1 MNILI
6 FTDRSNFNGGVEK
19 TSKEIASILKKNN
32 LNVKYISLGS
42 LDNVTNQYIVIKS
55 NNSFIY
61 KFLYRFFRNYNFE
74 KKLLTHLNYYS
85 PDLVYIFN
93 DNLYTASIYHVF
105 KKYKILKAINDY
117 HVICPLSHAV
127 QMNFKNCNKLTNIS
141 ISCDCLHNKSIFYRL
156 YQKMFFSYKLKLYK
170 KFVKNYTASSPALL
184 HNLNFFPFV
193 NKVYFLPNPLT
204 ETVSLESKSTPVYD
218 FCFIGHLDRSKGFS
232 LILKFLGRNL
242 NSFKKVLIIGDG
254 SLRSELDNLLS
265 LDQFSSKIDYI
276 PSVSN
281 ISEQI
286 QKSRFVV
293 VPSVMNDNEPGVLKI
308 ALLNNKF
315 VLGSNRGGIPWIL
328 NEVGINLIFDPSNYP
343 DFEQK
348 LLALIIQ
355 NKQIDMLKNDYSIKI
370 NTMFSEFDFFEK
382 FNQIL
387 LKCV

>member
-1 MNILI
+1 LNILI

-19 TSKEIASILKKNN
+19 TSKEIASILKKHNF
-32 LNVKYISLGS
+32 NVKYISLGS
-42 LDNVTNQYIVIKS
+42 LDNVTDQFIVIKS
-55 NNSFIY
+55 NDSFIN
-61 KFLYRFFRNYNFE
+61 KFIYRFFRNYKFE
-74 KKLLTHLNYYS
+74 KKLDTHLNYYS

-105 KKYKILKAINDY
+105 KKNKILKAINDY

-127 QMNFKNCNKLTNIS
+127 QMNFKNCNKLTKTS
-141 ISCDCLHNKSIFYRL
+141 LSCNCLNSKSIFYRL
-156 YQKMFFSYKLKLYK
+156 YQKMFFSFKLKLYK
-170 KFVKNYTASSPALL
+170 KYVKNYTASSPSLL
-184 HNLNFFPFV
+184 HNLNFSPFL
-193 NKVYFLPNPLT
+193 NNVYFLPNPLT
-204 ETVSLESKSTPVYD
+204 ETASLKSKLPPVYD
-218 FCFIGHLDRSKGFS
+218 FCFIGHLDISKGFS
-232 LILKFLGRNL
+232 LVIKFLVRNS
-242 NSFKKVLIIGDG
+242 NSYKKVLIIGDG
-254 SLRSELDNLLS
+254 PLKSQLDELLS
-265 LDQFSSKIDYI
+265 LDQISSKIDYI

-315 VLGSNRGGIPWIL
+315 VFGSNRGGIPWIL
-328 NEVGINLIFDPSNYP
+328 NEVGINVIFDPTNYL

-348 LLALIIQ
+348 LLEVIIQ
-355 NKQIDMLKNDYSIKI
+355 NKPIEMFKNDYGIKI
-370 NTMFSEFDFFEK
+370 NTMFSEFEFLEK

>member
-1 MNILI
+1 LNILI

-19 TSKEIASILKKNN
+19 TSKEIASILQKNN
-32 LNVKYISLGS
+32 FNVKYISLGNF
-42 LDNVTNQYIVIKS
+42 DNVTNHSIIIKT
-55 NNSFIY
+55 NNSLIN
-61 KFLYRFFRNYNFE
+61 KFFYRFFRNYNFE
-74 KKLLTHLNYYS
+74 KKLLIHLNYYS

-127 QMNFKNCNKLTNIS
+127 QMNFKNCNKLTYIS
-141 ISCDCLHNKSIFYRL
+141 KSCNCLHNKSIFYRL
-156 YQKMFFSYKLKLYK
+156 YQKLFFSYKLKLYK
-170 KFVKNYTASSPALL
+170 KFVKNYTVSSPALL

-193 NKVYFLPNPLT
+193 NNVYFLPNPLT
-204 ETVSLESKSTPVYD
+204 ETVNLKLKLTPVYD
-218 FCFIGHLDRSKGFS
+218 FCFIGHLDISKGFS
-232 LILKFLGRNL
+232 LIIKFLSRNSNSL
-242 NSFKKVLIIGDG
+242 NKVLIIGDG
-254 SLRSELDNLLS
+254 RLRSELDNLL
-265 LDQFSSKIDYI
+265 LLNQFSSKIEYI

-281 ISEQI
+281 ISEHI
-286 QKSRFVV
+286 QKSKLVV

-328 NEVGINLIFDPSNYP
+328 NEVGINLIFDPSNYL
-343 DFEQK
+343 DFEKK
-348 LLALIIQ
+348 LLELITQ
-355 NKQIDMLKNDYSIKI
+355 NKESEMFNNDYGEKI
-370 NTMFSEFDFFEK
+370 NTMFSEFEFFEK